1 MPDPHQVTAQADQS
15 LPRISFFAG
24 LVQGGAEKQAVE
36 TAKLLHAKGH
46 DVTFYCYNL
55 KKAFY
60 HPEDIIRVV
69 DLKDYRTIWPE
80 TLDKVFSIFRL
91 ARIIRRDQPDFLI
104 SYTTLLNVLNGLIGL
119 LNRGN
124 QKTHFIGSERNS
136 VLRYSNS
143 ALWKWICWVFYHG
156 LDGLYANN
164 TPAVEQLRRI
174 VGFDAARSFL
184 LPNLLDTEAF
194 KRDEAATPF
203 NPQCFT
209 ILIPARVCDQKN
221 QTILVP
227 VATELRDK
235 GYKVQFILAGNPEA
249 AYAAALQQKIT
260 DQQLADYFVWLGQ
273 HQQMRALYN
282 RCDLTYLPSKYEGFS
297 NSIIEAMA
305 CETLV
310 MGSAIPAFTDVL
322 QDGQTGFI
330 TDLNNPTLIAAK
342 IQAIIGL
349 SDAEKNKI
357 RQQAR
362 AAVLAYGREGYYRNL
377 TRILAEVFQR

>member
-1 MPDPHQVTAQADQS
+1 MPESSNTMPQVS
-15 LPRISFFAG
+15 ENLPRISFFAG

-80 TLDKVFSIFRL
+80 TLDKVFCIFRL

-124 QKTHFIGSERNS
+124 KKTHFIGSERNS

-143 ALWKWICWVFYHG
+143 ALWKWICYVFYHG

-194 KRDEAATPF
+194 QRDPDAVPF
-203 NPQCFT
+203 NPACFT

-227 VATELRDK
+227 VAGRIRDS
-235 GYKVQFILAGNPEA
+235 GFKVQFILAGNPEA
-249 AYAAALQQKIT
+249 AYAAALQLAIT
-260 DQQLADYFVWLGQ
+260 DQHLDDYFVWLGQ

-310 MGSAIPAFTDVL
+310 MGSAIPAFAAVIRD
-322 QDGQTGFI
+322 DDNGFI
-330 TDLNNPTLIAAK
+330 ADLSDPVRIAEK
-342 IQAIIGL
+342 IQAIIQL
-349 SDAEKNKI
+349 PAERKTEI

-362 AAVLAYGREGYYRNL
+362 ASVLSYGREGYYRN
-377 TRILAEVFQR
+377 ILAILNEVGNR